1 MLTLYD
7 AARCPYCARVRIA
20 LAEKEIE
27 HELVQC
33 NLDDRPAFLYELNPP
48 EGRVPILE
56 EDSFVLPESPVIAE
70 YLEERFP
77 DPPLLPADPAERA
90 LARLLVERFDDFG
103 DPYYDLYFKR
113 PAGSV
118 TRIEAALASLDRR
131 LEENPFLA
139 GRVYSLADI
148 AYVPW
153 ILRLEAR
160 LGVGIEPYPAVGA
173 WLERLLERPAVA
185 AEREV
190 VAAL

>member
-160 LGVGIEPYPAVGA
+160 LGVGIEPYPAIGA